1 MNLPEDQPMAML
13 DVMSS
18 GLNSVRQ
25 GQQRMTGAANDIAR
39 LALPDDPAAAQ
50 AVPAQPANPQPVAT
64 TAVETSRPVNLVDSL
79 VELQLAQREVEAGAS
94 VIDTADEVLGTLLD
108 VTA

>member
-1 MNLPEDQPMAML
+1 MASL
-13 DVMSS
+13 DLMSA
-18 GLNSVRQ
+18 GFDSVRQ
-25 GQQRMTGAANDIAR
+25 GQYRANTAAAEIAR
-39 LALPDDPAAAQ
+39 MGVQADPAAAQ
-50 AVPAQPANPQPVAT
+50 AIPVQPANGQPVAT

>member
-1 MNLPEDQPMAML
+1 MPTL
-13 DVMSS
+13 DLISS
-18 GLNSVRQ
+18 GLTSVRQ
-25 GQQRMTGAANDIAR
+25 GQNRINAAASDIANAGLPAD
-39 LALPDDPAAAQ
+39 LAVNAAQ
-50 AVPAQPANPQPVAT
+50 PAQPATGQAAAS

-79 VELQLAQREVEAGAS
+79 VELQQGRQEAEVGAS